1 MQGVESSEQCNK
13 NELIPA
19 PPQKDKNV
27 WWRKVGAPYADLK
40 PGMIDAGPSLADGAS
55 AS

>member
-1 MQGVESSEQCNK
+1 MQQERTHSGASAKRQ
-13 NELIPA
+13 
-19 PPQKDKNV
+19 NV